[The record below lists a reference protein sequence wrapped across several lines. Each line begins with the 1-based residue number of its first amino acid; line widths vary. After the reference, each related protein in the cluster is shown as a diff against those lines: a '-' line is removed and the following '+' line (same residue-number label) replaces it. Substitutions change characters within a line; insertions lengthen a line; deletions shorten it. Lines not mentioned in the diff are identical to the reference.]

1 MARKL
6 LIVDDDPG
14 MRFMLRLIFEQAGF
28 EVLEAEHGGAA
39 LERLKESRPD
49 VVVTDLMM
57 PVMDGLRL
65 IRHLRSVSNTA
76 TIPIVV
82 VSANPNGSE
91 ATRVADAAVPK
102 PFLPADL
109 VQTVKSLLQTEAG
122 RGTA

>member
-28 EVLEAEHGGAA
+28 EVLEAEHGGVA
-39 LERLKESRPD
+39 LERFKESRPD